1 MIDFDKDLGDD
12 DDDDY
17 DDDDANF
24 TLTPRM
30 VRHSVVETY
39 DNDDHFDLVYIVFVW
54 VSLKLYHSKN
64 PNIPLNSR
72 TIFGPLYLH
81 SKLVKLR
88 CIEQNPDHAH

>member
-1 MIDFDKDLGDD
+1 MPPDWKLFNNYVNLNCSRSLIDFDKDLGDD

-54 VSLKLYHSKN
+54 VSLTMY
-64 PNIPLNSR
+64 
-72 TIFGPLYLH
+72 
-81 SKLVKLR
+81 
-88 CIEQNPDHAH
+88 